1 MKVKNIKLFT
11 EYERQFKRLFP
22 GNNFVIIS
30 ENDGVRA
37 DFNILQNGTLYD
49 FAMHVNEEPNKRDY
63 LVNVNIWNHKI
74 SDFTFEESK
83 TTGEMNVRNLI
94 SICRQMVYR
103 LNMINSCAKAAKE
116 ALSNKAWLTKRNEDF
131 DVLVK
136 EGNHLD
142 AFYKMYNITAN
153 KKPDLEQVKNTFLM
167 FTATGLVYQ
176 RYCGQKAT
184 TNSYHL
190 HHMVDNMWKNLL
202 GQSVYENTIAVT
214 AGYYLAMKFFGQD
227 IDVKFDGTNFDIVM
241 DEFNLD
247 YIEIVGGGNK

>member
-30 ENDGVRA
+30 ESDGVRA
-37 DFNILQNGTLYD
+37 DFNVLDHGTLYD
-49 FAMHVNEEPNKRDY
+49 FAMHVKETNKQDH
-63 LVNVNIWNHKI
+63 LVNVYIWNHNI

-94 SICRQMVYR
+94 SICRQMIYR
-103 LNMINSCAKAAKE
+103 LDMINACAKSAKE
-116 ALSNKAWLTKRNEDF
+116 NLSNKEWLKEKNADF
-131 DVLVK
+131 DILVK
-136 EGNHLD
+136 GGRLD
-142 AFYKMYNITAN
+142 AFNKMYNIPDN
-153 KKPDLEQVKNTFLM
+153 KKPDLEQVKNAFLM
-167 FTATGLVYQ
+167 FTSTGLVYQ
-176 RYCGQKAT
+176 RYCGQKAV

-214 AGYYLAMKFFGQD
+214 AGYYLAMRFFGQD
-227 IDVKFDGTNFDIVM
+227 IDAKFDGTNFDIVM
-241 DEFNLD
+241 DEFHLD
-247 YIEIVGGGNK
+247 YIEIVGENK

>member
-30 ENDGVRA
+30 EHDGVRA
-37 DFNILQNGTLYD
+37 DFNVLDHGKLYD
-49 FAMHVNEEPNKRDY
+49 FAMLVKDTNKTDH
-63 LVNVNIWNHKI
+63 LVNVYIWDHRI

-103 LNMINSCAKAAKE
+103 LDMIKECAKAAKE
-116 ALSNKAWLTKRNEDF
+116 NLSNKEWLTEKNEDF
-131 DVLVK
+131 NIFVK
-136 EGNHLD
+136 GGRLD
-142 AFYKMYNITAN
+142 AFCKKYNIPDD
-153 KKPDLEQVKNTFLM
+153 KKPDLEQVKNAFLM

-176 RYCGQKAT
+176 RYCGQKVT
-184 TNSYHL
+184 VDSYHL
-190 HHMVDNMWKNLL
+190 HHMIDDMWKNLL

-227 IDVKFDGTNFDIVM
+227 IDAKFDGVNFDIVM
-241 DEFNLD
+241 DEFHKD
-247 YIEIVGGGNK
+247 YIEMVGGNK

>member
-30 ENDGVRA
+30 ESDGVRA
-37 DFNILQNGTLYD
+37 DFNVLQNGKLYD
-49 FAMHVNEEPNKRDY
+49 FAMYVKETNKQDH
-63 LVNVNIWNHKI
+63 LVNVYIWNHKI

-94 SICRQMVYR
+94 SICRQMIYR
-103 LNMINSCAKAAKE
+103 LDMIDSCAEAAKE
-116 ALSNKAWLTKRNEDF
+116 NLSNKEWLKEKNEDF
-131 DVLVK
+131 NILVK
-136 EGNHLD
+136 GGRLD
-142 AFYKMYNITAN
+142 AFCKTYNIPDN
-153 KKPDLEQVKNTFLM
+153 KRPDLEQVKNAFLM

-184 TNSYHL
+184 TDSYHL
-190 HHMVDNMWKNLL
+190 HHMVDNMWENLL

-227 IDVKFDGTNFDIVM
+227 IDAKFDGTNFDIVM
-241 DEFNLD
+241 DEFHVD
-247 YIEIVGGGNK
+247 YIEIVGENK

>member
-37 DFNILQNGTLYD
+37 DFNVLEKGTVYD
-49 FAMHVNEEPNKRDY
+49 FSMHVEETNKQDH
-63 LVNVNIWNHKI
+63 LVKVYIWNHNI

-103 LNMINSCAKAAKE
+103 LKNIEECAKTAKE
-116 ALSNKAWLTKRNEDF
+116 NLSNTQCLNELNADF
-131 DVLVK
+131 DCLVNN
-136 EGNHLD
+136 GRLD
-142 AFYKMYNITAN
+142 AFYKVYKIPND
-153 KKPDLEQVKNTFLM
+153 KKPDLEQIRHAFLM

-176 RYCGQKAT
+176 KFCGQRT
-184 TNSYHL
+184 TIDSYHL
-190 HHMVDNMWKNLL
+190 HHSVDNMWKNLL
-202 GQSVYENTIAVT
+202 GQNVYENTIAVT
-214 AGYYLAMKFFGQD
+214 AGYFLGMEFYRDKNEAAA
-227 IDVKFDGTNFDIVM
+227 KFDGTNFTIVM
-241 DEFNLD
+241 DEFLKD
-247 YIEIVGGGNK
+247 YIETIGEHK

>member
-30 ENDGVRA
+30 ESDGVRA
-37 DFNILQNGTLYD
+37 DFNVLQNGTLYD
-49 FAMHVNEEPNKRDY
+49 FAMHVKETNKQDH
-63 LVNVNIWNHKI
+63 LVNVYIWNHKI

-94 SICRQMVYR
+94 SICRQMIYR
-103 LNMINSCAKAAKE
+103 LDMIDSCAKSAKE
-116 ALSNKAWLTKRNEDF
+116 NLSNKEWLKEKIEDF
-131 DVLVK
+131 NSLVK
-136 EGNHLD
+136 GGRLD
-142 AFYKMYNITAN
+142 HFNKMYNIPDD
-153 KKPDLEQVKNTFLM
+153 KRPDLEQVKNAFLM
-167 FTATGLVYQ
+167 FSATGLVYQ
-176 RYCGQKAT
+176 RYCGQKTT

-214 AGYYLAMKFFGQD
+214 AGYYLAMRFFNQD
-227 IDVKFDGTNFDIVM
+227 IDAKFDGTNFDIVM
-241 DEFNLD
+241 DEFHSD
-247 YIEIVGGGNK
+247 YIEIVGENK

>member
-30 ENDGVRA
+30 ESDGVRA
-37 DFNILQNGTLYD
+37 DFNVLQNGKLYD
-49 FAMHVNEEPNKRDY
+49 FAMYVKETNKQDH
-63 LVNVNIWNHKI
+63 LVNVYIWNHKI

-94 SICRQMVYR
+94 SICRQMIYR
-103 LNMINSCAKAAKE
+103 LDMIESCAKAAKE
-116 ALSNKAWLTKRNEDF
+116 NLSNNEWLKEKNEDF
-131 DVLVK
+131 NILVK
-136 EGNHLD
+136 SGHLD
-142 AFYKMYNITAN
+142 AFNKKYNIPDN
-153 KKPDLEQVKNTFLM
+153 KRPDLEQVKNAFLM

-176 RYCGQKAT
+176 RYCGQKT
-184 TNSYHL
+184 TTDSYHL

-227 IDVKFDGTNFDIVM
+227 IDAKFDGINFDIVM
-241 DEFNLD
+241 DEFHVD
-247 YIEIVGGGNK
+247 YIEIVGENK

>member
-30 ENDGVRA
+30 ESDGVRA
-37 DFNILQNGTLYD
+37 DFNVLDHGTLYD
-49 FAMHVNEEPNKRDY
+49 FSMHVKETDKQNH
-63 LVNVNIWNHKI
+63 LVNVYMWNHKI

-103 LNMINSCAKAAKE
+103 LNMIESCAKAAKE
-116 ALSNKAWLTKRNEDF
+116 NLSNENWLKEQNADF
-131 DVLVK
+131 DILVK
-136 EGNHLD
+136 SGRLD
-142 AFYKMYNITAN
+142 AFNKMYNIPDD
-153 KKPDLEQVKNTFLM
+153 KRPDLEQVKNAFLM
-167 FTATGLVYQ
+167 FTSTGLVYQ
-176 RYCGQKAT
+176 RYCGQQDT

-227 IDVKFDGTNFDIVM
+227 IDAKFDGTNFDIVM
-241 DEFNLD
+241 DEFHLD
-247 YIEIVGGGNK
+247 YIEIVGENK

>member
-30 ENDGVRA
+30 ESDGVRA
-37 DFNILQNGTLYD
+37 DFNVLQNGTLYD
-49 FAMHVNEEPNKRDY
+49 FAMTVKETNKQDH
-63 LVNVNIWNHKI
+63 LVNVYIWNHKI

-94 SICRQMVYR
+94 SICRQMIYR
-103 LNMINSCAKAAKE
+103 LDMIDSCAKAAKE
-116 ALSNKAWLTKRNEDF
+116 NLSNKEWLTEKTEDF
-131 DVLVK
+131 NILVK
-136 EGNHLD
+136 EGRLD
-142 AFYKMYNITAN
+142 AFCKKYNIPDN
-153 KKPDLEQVKNTFLM
+153 KKPDLEQVKNAFLM

-184 TNSYHL
+184 TDSYHL

-214 AGYYLAMKFFGQD
+214 AGYYLAMRFFGQD
-227 IDVKFDGTNFDIVM
+227 IDAKFDGTNFDIVM
-241 DEFNLD
+241 DEFHVD
-247 YIEIVGGGNK
+247 YIEIVGENK

>member
-30 ENDGVRA
+30 ESDGVRA
-37 DFNILQNGTLYD
+37 DFNVLQNGTLYD
-49 FAMHVNEEPNKRDY
+49 FSMHVKENIKQDH
-63 LVNVNIWNHKI
+63 LVNVYLWNHDI

-94 SICRQMVYR
+94 SICRQMVFR
-103 LNMINSCAKAAKE
+103 LDMIDKCAKAAKE
-116 ALSNKAWLTKRNEDF
+116 NLSNEDWLKEHIADF
-131 DVLVK
+131 DSLVK
-136 EGNHLD
+136 GGRLD
-142 AFYKMYNITAN
+142 AFNKMYNIPN
-153 KKPDLEQVKNTFLM
+153 DKKPDLEQVKNAYLM

-184 TNSYHL
+184 VDSYHL

-214 AGYYLAMKFFGQD
+214 AGYYLAMRFFNRD
-227 IDVKFDGTNFDIVM
+227 IDAKFDGTNFDIVM
-241 DEFNLD
+241 DEFHKD
-247 YIEIVGGGNK
+247 YIETVGENK

>member
-22 GNNFVIIS
+22 GNNFVIVS
-30 ENDGVRA
+30 ESDGIRA
-37 DFNILQNGTLYD
+37 DFNVLQNGKLYD
-49 FAMHVNEEPNKRDY
+49 FSMHVKEETNKRDN

-116 ALSNKAWLTKRNEDF
+116 NLSNDEWLKTKNEDF
-131 DVLVK
+131 DALVK
-136 EGNHLD
+136 GGRLD
-142 AFYKMYNITAN
+142 AFYETYNIATN
-153 KKPDLEQVKNTFLM
+153 KKPDLEQVKNVFLM

-176 RYCGQKAT
+176 RYCGQKTT

-190 HHMVDNMWKNLL
+190 HHIVDNMWKNLL
-202 GQSVYENTIAVT
+202 EKNVYENTIAVT

-227 IDVKFDGTNFDIVM
+227 IDAKFDGTNFDIVM

-247 YIEIVGGGNK
+247 YIETVGENK